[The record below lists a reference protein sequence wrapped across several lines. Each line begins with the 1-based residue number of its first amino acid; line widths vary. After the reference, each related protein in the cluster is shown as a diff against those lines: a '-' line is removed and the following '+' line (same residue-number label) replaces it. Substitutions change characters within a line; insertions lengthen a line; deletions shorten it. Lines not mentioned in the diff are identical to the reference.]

1 MAASSGIE
9 AERALWDRSP
19 PPPVADEGGRSVG
32 NRKERQRGATMR
44 VPRVETARRSV
55 GNCKERHRRDYA
67 VPRGDEGGRS
77 VGNLKERPK
86 GATMRFPG
94 DDPGE
99 VDVARQA
106 GIVLLHPLNGSV
118 SVKGVLFYFISNVS
132 KASSL
137 ISKPQSALNRMI
149 KSLEFLC

>member
-1 MAASSGIE
+1 MYNIVLG
-9 AERALWDRSP
+9 RDRSP
-19 PPPVADEGGRSVG
+19 PPPVADEVGRSVG

-86 GATMRFPG
+86 GATIRFPG

-99 VDVARQA
+99 VDVAGFHMKDDPVYA
-106 GIVLLHPLNGSV
+106 GS
-118 SVKGVLFYFISNVS
+118 FF
-132 KASSL
+132 
-137 ISKPQSALNRMI
+137 
-149 KSLEFLC
+149 FLARAGARRHGRCYCTKNMVYYTIIPS